1 MVIAAVES
9 PGSVSL
15 YCHIYTAINSIIWGA
30 KGSLTTDPFRRS
42 IPYPVLLLIHVTLA
56 VYPLGLLEYSPR
68 F

>member
-9 PGSVSL
+9 PGSVAL
-15 YCHIYTAINSIIWGA
+15 YTAINSIIWGA
-30 KGSLTTDPFRRS
+30 KGSLGSLTTDPFRRS

-56 VYPLGLLEYSPR
+56 VYPLGFLEYSTR